1 MPFDGQ
7 TIADQVGSM
16 SVEQAKWIIVQ
27 EYDKDWPDDLRS
39 AGHHAKAFWL
49 EVVIGR
55 LVRGE
60 SFSPTEDCLTM
71 ELADFMSACAAQRDG
86 S

>member
-1 MPFDGQ
+1 MN
-7 TIADQVGSM
+7 
-16 SVEQAKWIIVQ
+16 VEQAKWVIVQ
-27 EYDKDWPDDLRS
+27 EYDKDWPDDLRA
-39 AGHHAKAFWL
+39 AGHTSKAFWL

-60 SFSPTEDCLTM
+60 SFAPSEDQLTI
-71 ELADFMSACAAQRDG
+71 ELADFMLQCAAQRDG